1 MAKEVSKVNKAQSY
15 ETALISGNLAELSVE
30 ERLNYYKN
38 ICDSLGLNS
47 LTKPFEYITLN
58 GKLQLYATKA
68 CTEQLRSARGVSL
81 RITDRQYVNDCYMVT
96 ASACLPDNRCDESTG
111 VVSIAGLKGDSL
123 ANALMKAETKA
134 KRRATLSICGLGWL
148 DESEIETIP
157 GAQVGEP
164 RPLPKAEPKAK
175 PAVVVEAERV
185 FGPVEVTTEDN
196 PWNYVITTE
205 QSPSRGKALWQ
216 LPPAAWDKIEANPEA
231 ALRHFVEA
239 DRYAVMAALANPMA
253 HPANGHFEG

>member
-1 MAKEVSKVNKAQSY
+1 MAKEVAKVSKPESY
-15 ETALISGNLAELSVE
+15 ELALVAGDLSKLSAD
-30 ERLNYYKN
+30 ERLSYYKS
-38 ICDSLGLNS
+38 ICDSLGLNP

-68 CTEQLRSARGVSL
+68 CTEQLRSSRSVSL
-81 RITDRQYVNDCYMVT
+81 RITAREYVNDCYIVT

-111 VVSIAGLKGDSL
+111 VVSVGKLTGDAL

-164 RPLPKAEPKAK
+164 K
-175 PAVVVEAERV
+175 PTKQKPEIVKKVEAT
-185 FGPVEVTTEDN
+185 FGPVEFSTAEN
-196 PWNYVITTE
+196 PWNYRITTE
-205 QSPSRGKALWQ
+205 KSPSCGMALWE
-216 LPPAAWDKIEANPEA
+216 LPQAAWDRIEANPES

-239 DRYAVMAALANPMA
+239 DRYAVMAALANPLA